1 MIHGV
6 LLLDK
11 PENIT
16 SNRALGI
23 VKKVLSIK
31 KAGLVG
37 ILDPLASGMLPIVF
51 NEGTK
56 LSKYIESYEK
66 EYQVTAKLGQV
77 STTGDAEGIITKTK
91 RDNPLGL
98 SDKLIKT
105 TLKKI
110 LGKQKQIP
118 PMHSGLKVD
127 GVKLYSLARK
137 GIEIERKAR
146 DINIINIT
154 F

>member
-110 LGKQKQIP
+110 RPQ
-118 PMHSGLKVD
+118 
-127 GVKLYSLARK
+127 
-137 GIEIERKAR
+137 
-146 DINIINIT
+146 T
-154 F
+154 FF